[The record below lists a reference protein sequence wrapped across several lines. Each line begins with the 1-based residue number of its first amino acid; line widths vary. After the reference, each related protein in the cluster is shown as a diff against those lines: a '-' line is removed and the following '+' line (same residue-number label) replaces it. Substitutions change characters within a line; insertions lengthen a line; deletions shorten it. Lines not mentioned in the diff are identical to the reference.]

1 MSMNGPPADEKSRKI
16 AGESG
21 PGSVKHKVKFL
32 CSYGG
37 KILPRPFDNHLKY
50 VGGETRVVSVPHDS
64 TFSELMKKL
73 TSLVEGDMILKYQ
86 LLPEELDALISVK
99 SDEDIRHMFEEC
111 DRHSTGGTPRLRAFL
126 FPANPTIIE
135 NRSME
140 PQALEQR
147 YIDAINGIIRSTTP
161 PNIDAING
169 IIRSTTPPNIDAING
184 IVRSTTTQ
192 IPPLKPTPQMTSYPS
207 FSIASPCSSP
217 RSPDSYTNENIRPMP
232 MAMPSPRPLMT
243 RVHSSPSISNM
254 PTVSQN
260 VVNPQQTPQ
269 NHHHHY
275 KHAPMAPQFS
285 HQHHHHQQYNQ
296 ASYAQPTKPP
306 VDVQRSGFVPERFS
320 KVRSIGRAETSRYHM
335 DNVQNHYYS
344 MNRQHRG
351 NMSSSN
357 KYIYDDY
364 VGGYGEPR
372 NDTHAISSHSRSPS
386 QGFIGTKAWDSAL

>member
-1 MSMNGPPADEKSRKI
+1 MSMNGIRAEEKLRKI

-21 PGSVKHKVKFL
+21 PGSPKHKVKFL

-50 VGGETRVVSVPHDS
+50 VGGETRVISVSHDS

-73 TSLVEGDMILKYQ
+73 SNLVEGDMILKYQ
-86 LLPEELDALISVK
+86 LFPEELDALVSVK

-126 FPANPTIIE
+126 FPACPTIIE

-147 YIDAINGIIRSTTP
+147 YIDAINGI
-161 PNIDAING
+161 
-169 IIRSTTPPNIDAING
+169 
-184 IVRSTTTQ
+184 VRSTT
-192 IPPLKPTPQMTSYPS
+192 PPLKPTPLMTSYPS

-217 RSPDSYTNENIRPMP
+217 RSPDSYTNENIRPV
-232 MAMPSPRPLMT
+232 SNPRPLMT

-254 PTVSQN
+254 STLSQN
-260 VVNPQQTPQ
+260 VVNSQQTPQ

-275 KHAPMAPQFS
+275 KHTPMASQIS
-285 HQHHHHQQYNQ
+285 HPHHHHQQYNQ
-296 ASYAQPTKPP
+296 TSYLQPAKPP
-306 VDVQRSGFVPERFS
+306 VDAQRSGFVPERFS

-351 NMSSSN
+351 NMNSN
-357 KYIYDDY
+357 KYIYDDH
-364 VGGYGEPR
+364 VGGYGEAR
-372 NDTHAISSHSRSPS
+372 NDTHPISPHSRSPS
-386 QGFIGTKAWDSAL
+386 QGFIGIKQWDSAL